1 MSSSKLSDAV
11 SSLLCNEQGRIW
23 EHVRTDGNVA
33 TWRATQNVTLSSTLN
48 LPQRVQRPCV
58 AFCFK
63 DDCVQI
69 NVDAAP
75 VTNTDPETGRVRIVY
90 PVVKPE
96 ALVEECRRKP
106 DPDNIKV
113 YALKFDPDSYKAGT
127 PIYAARDMMLE
138 TSHRFGSIAIMFTRK
153 NSDNTSDNP
162 PKRRKQ
168 AEPSAAS
175 GAAEPEAGSMPT
187 LMPI

>member
-1 MSSSKLSDAV
+1 MTIVRRICINDVYKVSVELKQTTKRVNHRNEVTCLAASCPTRCTAPCATNRDGSGSMCALTETLQRGGQLKTSPFHRHSTCRNVCSARVLRSASKMTV
-11 SSLLCNEQGRIW
+11 SS
-23 EHVRTDGNVA
+23 
-33 TWRATQNVTLSSTLN
+33 
-48 LPQRVQRPCV
+48 
-58 AFCFK
+58 
-63 DDCVQI
+63 
-69 NVDAAP
+69 
-75 VTNTDPETGRVRIVY
+75 
-90 PVVKPE
+90 
-96 ALVEECRRKP
+96 
-106 DPDNIKV
+106 
-113 YALKFDPDSYKAGT
+113 ALKFDPDSYKAGT